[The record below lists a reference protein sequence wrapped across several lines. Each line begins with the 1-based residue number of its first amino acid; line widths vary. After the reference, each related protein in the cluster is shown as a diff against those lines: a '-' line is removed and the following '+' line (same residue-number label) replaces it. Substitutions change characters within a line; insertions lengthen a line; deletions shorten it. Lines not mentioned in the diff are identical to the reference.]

1 MSNMT
6 GATSGEGTA
15 YHSGTHRFNAIFS
28 GILVA
33 QSFFCI
39 VFCGL
44 LFVVFFNRKQ

>member
-1 MSNMT
+1 MT

-15 YHSGTHRFNAIFS
+15 YHSGTHRLNAIFS

-39 VFCGL
+39 VFCGP
-44 LFVVFFNRKQ
+44 LFVGFFNRKQ